1 MIWSPAASPASPPAT
16 LSLFPTPQPLPLEE
30 KWQARS
36 CPRALA
42 PDAPS
47 TQRAAPSALHAIAAF
62 ESLSSWLKGT
72 PFSDHPLQSRTPS
85 STMSPCF
92 IAFTVLRTLKIPF
105 SFVCSLSVCPDQNV
119 CKLTSGRECG
129 TCLIRQS
136 FACAQNTVRRSG
148 GVKWVISP
156 ARPLSLC
163 RTSLS
168 SHAPAC
174 GRNVTCLHISAEGPC
189 PACCPVGKALGAGL
203 HLRFGRAPR
212 LNCNAVQI
220 TGCPGEAVRP
230 RFHGRFRR

>member
-16 LSLFPTPQPLPLEE
+16 LSLFPTPQPLPL
-30 KWQARS
+30 KKNGK
-36 CPRALA
+36 LA
-42 PDAPS
+42 PAPGPWHLMLPPPRGQRPQLFTRSLPLSHSALGSRAPLSLITRSRAGLPALPCHPVSLHSQYFAPS
-47 TQRAAPSALHAIAAF
+47 KSRSHLFVRCPSALTRMCAN
-62 ESLSSWLKGT
+62 
-72 PFSDHPLQSRTPS
+72 SRAGGSVAPVLFASPS
-85 STMSPCF
+85 PVPS
-92 IAFTVLRTLKIPF
+92 
-105 SFVCSLSVCPDQNV
+105 
-119 CKLTSGRECG
+119 
-129 TCLIRQS
+129 
-136 FACAQNTVRRSG
+136 SG

-163 RTSLS
+163 RPSLS

-189 PACCPVGKALGAGL
+189 PACCPVGKAWGAGL

-220 TGCPGEAVRP
+220 TGCPREAVRP